1 MPLKA
6 ALQALKVAVQRPTL
20 KMVNNTL
27 QGDLVTQE
35 AHAGMDN
42 RVWGLLKGACF
53 CRLFGRWKPSLAAM
67 SRSWVWVWVLC
78 LVTSKVL

>member
-53 CRLFGRWKPSLAAM
+53 GTGLRVCADGSLACAAM
-67 SRSWVWVWVLC
+67 SAVLG
-78 LVTSKVL
+78 